1 MKRSVF
7 AVVALILAASATVS
21 CEKLKP
27 PPPSPPLP
35 KTELPVPALPQV
47 TAPKGQA
54 PGASAVR

>member
-1 MKRSVF
+1 MKRSAL

-21 CEKLKP
+21 CDKLKP

-35 KTELPVPALPQV
+35 ETELSVPSLPQV